1 MQTLTTEQLRQ
12 MGEENRD
19 AKNKQ
24 FYLFNV
30 LPREEFRKVH
40 LPESLN
46 APVSEPDF
54 VAMVEQTVG
63 DKNRPVVVYCASIS
77 CDMSPKA
84 ARKLEAAGFQ
94 NVFDYE
100 GGTQSWKEAGL
111 PVAGEEI
118 GAE

>member
-1 MQTLTTEQLRQ
+1 MQTLTTEELRQ
-12 MGEENRD
+12 MGEANRD
-19 AKNKQ
+19 AKDKQ

-40 LPESLN
+40 IPESLN
-46 APVSEPDF
+46 APVTDPDF

-63 DKNRPVVVYCASIS
+63 DKNHPVIVYCASIS

-84 ARKLEAAGFQ
+84 ARMLEEAGFQ

-111 PVAGEEI
+111 AVEGEET
-118 GAE
+118 GSE